1 MIIPNKNNA
10 NVSDNSPVNF
20 LDLSSE
26 YEDYDPM
33 TVKGQELKDLNE
45 EELRLQKGK
54 PSYEQEPEDKKGY
67 ALVEF

>member
-26 YEDYDPM
+26 YENYDPM
-33 TVKGQELKDLNE
+33 TVKGLELKDLNE

-54 PSYEQEPEDKKGY
+54 PSYEQKPEDKKGY